1 MAPEILVDAL
11 KLTSVGIEQ
20 LKNIDNWALLMTIF
34 VVLNLDQEHRFT

>member
-11 KLTSVGIEQ
+11 KSTSVGIEQ

-34 VVLNLDQEHRFT
+34 VALNLDQEHRFT

>member
-11 KLTSVGIEQ
+11 KSTSVGIEQ
-20 LKNIDNWALLMTIF
+20 LKNIDNWALLMTMF